1 MMDFIERLRAK
12 PEHIRNRIALGTASA
27 ITGVITLGWF
37 GALIAGNAFDF
48 SSPNTSEVV
57 NLGGS
62 ETASLPDAVANA
74 KTGFSALFSGS
85 EESNTSLDSGLTIID
100 VSPKEEPAPSDDS
113 RTIIPF

>member
-12 PEHIRNRIALGTASA
+12 PEHVRNRIALGTASV

-37 GALIAGNAFDF
+37 GALIAGNAFDL
-48 SSPNTSEVV
+48 SSPNTTEVV
-57 NLGGS
+57 NLGGGDGS
-62 ETASLPDAVANA
+62 TLPDAVANA

-85 EESNTSLDSGLTIID
+85 EESGTSLDSGLTIID
-100 VSPKEEPAPSDDS
+100 VTPEEEPAPSVES

>member
-12 PEHIRNRIALGTASA
+12 PEHVRNRIALGTASA

-37 GALIAGNAFDF
+37 GALIAGNAFDL
-48 SSPNTSEVV
+48 SSPATTEVV

-62 ETASLPDAVANA
+62 ETEGLPDAVANA
-74 KTGFSALFSGS
+74 KTGFSALFSDSAES
-85 EESNTSLDSGLTIID
+85 EPSIDPNLTIID
-100 VSPKEEPAPSDDS
+100 VTPKEEPAPSDDS